1 MCSVAHLLAFALA
14 TFVVGQQPARY
25 WCPMHPDVRADERIS
40 CARCGMTLAPIDA
53 SAFDEN
59 GLDIDVSR
67 GRTPGVVALSI
78 RVLDGEETVRDFE
91 IVHERP
97 FHLFVVSRD
106 LSHFDH
112 VHPEPG
118 TDGVFRIDLRVP
130 RPDVYRL
137 VGDFYPR
144 GGVPQT
150 VQRTIVTPGFDGPV
164 FAAATP
170 LEADGREKTVLGL
183 RIALEEEPLVAGR
196 ETDLSFAVVDAA
208 SGERVPDLE
217 PFLGAPGHLLVMSA
231 DLADAIHSHPEE
243 PQPVGTRDSGLGT
256 QPGFQPPS
264 ESTSAVPSPQSLVPS
279 KIVFTVRFPRA
290 MHYRM
295 WLQFQRRGTVVTVP
309 FTVSVSEPGVEGRA
323 KPERQAGS
331 RASSWSP

>member
-1 MCSVAHLLAFALA
+1 MCSVAHLLAFAAAALIL
-14 TFVVGQQPARY
+14 GQAPARY
-25 WCPMHPDVRADERIS
+25 WCPMHPDVRAEERIA
-40 CARCGMTLAPIDA
+40 CARCGMTLAPVDA

-59 GLDIDVSR
+59 GLEIDVSR
-67 GRTPGVVALSI
+67 GGAPGVVALSI

-91 IVHERP
+91 IVHERA

-118 TDGVFRIDLRVP
+118 ADGVFRIDLRVP

-144 GGVPQT
+144 GGIPQT

-170 LEADGREKTVLGL
+170 LEPDAREKTVSGL
-183 RIALEEEPLVAGR
+183 RITLDGEPLVVGR
-196 ETDLSFAVVDAA
+196 ETEISFTLVDAV
-208 SGERVPDLE
+208 SGERVTDLE
-217 PFLGAPGHLLVMSA
+217 PLLGASGHLLVMSA

-243 PQPVGTRDSGLGT
+243 TAEG
-256 QPGFQPPS
+256 
-264 ESTSAVPSPQSLVPS
+264 AVPSPQSLVPS
-279 KIVFTVRFPRA
+279 RISFSLRFPRA
-290 MHYRM
+290 LHYRM
-295 WLQFQRRGTVVTVP
+295 WLQVQRRGAVVTVP
-309 FTVSVSEPGVEGRA
+309 FTVSVSEPGVEGRV

-331 RASSWSP
+331 RASSSSP

>member
-1 MCSVAHLLAFALA
+1 MWFVAHLLAFAVAALI
-14 TFVVGQQPARY
+14 VGQAPARY
-25 WCPMHPDVRADERIS
+25 WCPMHPDVRADERIA

-53 SAFDEN
+53 SAFVEN
-59 GLDIDVSR
+59 GLEVDVSR
-67 GRTPGVVALSI
+67 GATPGVVALSI
-78 RVLDGEETVRDFE
+78 RVLDGGETVRDFE

-118 TDGVFRIDLRVP
+118 ADGVFRMDLRVP

-164 FAAATP
+164 FAAAAP
-170 LEADGREKTVLGL
+170 LEPDAREKTVSGL
-183 RIALEEEPLVAGR
+183 RIALEAGPLVAGR

-208 SGERVPDLE
+208 SGDRVTDLE

-231 DLADAIHSHPEE
+231 DLVDAIHSHPEE
-243 PQPVGTRDSGLGT
+243 ANDPARVG
-256 QPGFQPPS
+256 
-264 ESTSAVPSPQSLVPS
+264 
-279 KIVFTVRFPRA
+279 FTFRFPRPVR
-290 MHYRM
+290 YRM
-295 WLQFQRRGTVVTVP
+295 WLQVQRRGVVVTVP
-309 FTVSVSEPGVEGRA
+309 FTVSVSEPGVGA
-323 KPERQAGS
+323 GVKSERQGGN
-331 RASSWSP
+331 RASSSSP

>member
-1 MCSVAHLLAFALA
+1 MAHLLAFAAAALIL
-14 TFVVGQQPARY
+14 GQAPARY
-25 WCPMHPDVRADERIS
+25 WCPMHPDVRADERIA
-40 CARCGMTLAPIDA
+40 CVRCGMTLAPIDA

-59 GLDIDVSR
+59 GLEIDVSR

-78 RVLDGEETVRDFE
+78 RVLDGDETVRDFE

-118 TDGVFRIDLRVP
+118 ADGVFGMDLRVP
-130 RPDVYRL
+130 RPGVYRL
-137 VGDFYPR
+137 VGDFYPK

-150 VQRTIVTPGFDGPV
+150 VQRTIVTPGFDGPLLP
-164 FAAATP
+164 AATP
-170 LEADGREKTVLGL
+170 LEPDAREKTVSGL
-183 RIALEEEPLVAGR
+183 HVALEGEPLVVGR

-208 SGERVPDLE
+208 SGERVTDLE

-231 DLADAIHSHPEE
+231 DLADAIHSHPDT
-243 PQPVGTRDSGLGT
+243 QTGTLP
-256 QPGFQPPS
+256 PGG
-264 ESTSAVPSPQSLVPS
+264 APSPQPLVPS
-279 KIVFTVRFPRA
+279 RIIFQVRFPRPT
-290 MHYRM
+290 HYRM
-295 WLQFQRRGTVVTVP
+295 WLQVQRRGVVVTVP

-323 KPERQAGS
+323 KLERQAGS
-331 RASSWSP
+331 RASSSSP